1 MLAKKKRPVS
11 TSLLRVGAS
20 RGGIFSRHR
29 SLRPGDFQPPLI
41 RYFNIKL
48 HLVEADEVYT
58 VPECHRDLTI
68 RNLKNRL
75 ELLVGIPVNF
85 QRLHYLDRV
94 DLSDHSMFKHNDIIP
109 GGTITM
115 RIWPEDSWGQLV
127 TAAVTGNNKKIVVA
141 GGSMSSTFATAY
153 STSLGPAERSEWL
166 AHRTFVALFIN
177 ARRGR
182 LDAVDF
188 LIQNGADLAYK
199 TPLGRTALHVA
210 VTSGHC
216 DCIDLLLSYGAKISD
231 EDNDGQNAVM
241 LARLWGQKECER
253 RLFRYQWK
261 LRAGASAQLAAIRV
275 KSVDKVEP

>member
-1 MLAKKKRPVS
+1 MPAKKKNPVS
-11 TSLLRVGAS
+11 TSSLKVGTS
-20 RGGIFSRHR
+20 RGGILSQHR
-29 SLRPGDFQPPLI
+29 SLRSGDFTPPQI

-68 RNLKNRL
+68 KNLKNRL
-75 ELLVGIPVNF
+75 ELLAGIPVNF

-94 DLSDHSMFKHNDIIP
+94 DLGDLTMFKHNDIIP
-109 GGTITM
+109 GGTLTM
-115 RIWPEDSWGQLV
+115 RIWPEDSWGLLV
-127 TAAVTGNNKKIVVA
+127 SAAVTGNNKKIEVA
-141 GGSMSSTFATAY
+141 GGTMSSTFSTAY
-153 STSLGPAERSEWL
+153 STSLGPAERNEWL
-166 AHRTFVALFIN
+166 AHRTFAALFIN

-182 LDAVDF
+182 SEAVDF
-188 LIQNGADLAYK
+188 LIQNGADVAYK

-216 DCIDLLLSYGAKISD
+216 DCMELLLGHGAKISD
-231 EDNDGQNAVM
+231 EDNDGYNAVM
-241 LARLWGQKECER
+241 LARQWGQKECER

-261 LRAGASAQLAAIRV
+261 VRVARSSIRI